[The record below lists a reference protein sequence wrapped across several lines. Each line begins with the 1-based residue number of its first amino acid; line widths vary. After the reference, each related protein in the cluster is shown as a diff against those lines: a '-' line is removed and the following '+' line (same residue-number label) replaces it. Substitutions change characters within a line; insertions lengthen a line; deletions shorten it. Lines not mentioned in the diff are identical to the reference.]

1 MKHTTSFDYMLHFI
15 ISSIDLFGFSGKN
28 DITDLR
34 LWNLFISRVCSWS
47 VNKHCTLKTIKSFFF
62 FFFSLWNGFILLR
75 TLKKKTVTRLKMN
88 CSRDDS
94 SFIIYFVI
102 PQWVGMWPHCDLS
115 SNTYQTHPDNWL
127 RKINKQQMTFL
138 LHCKSRCCNLTQ
150 MHSEWTS

>member
-62 FFFSLWNGFILLR
+62 FSFHFGMVSFFCVL
-75 TLKKKTVTRLKMN
+75 LKKKNSHTVENELQPRRLKLHYLLCYPSVGGN
-88 CSRDDS
+88 
-94 SFIIYFVI
+94 VTPLWPQLKHI
-102 PQWVGMWPHCDLS
+102 P
-115 SNTYQTHPDNWL
+115 NTSWQLTQE
-127 RKINKQQMTFL
+127 NKQKTNHISFTL
-138 LHCKSRCCNLTQ
+138 
-150 MHSEWTS
+150 

>member
-75 TLKKKTVTRLKMN
+75 TLKKKKQSHGWKWTAAETTQASLFTLLSLSGWECDPIVT
-88 CSRDDS
+88 SA
-94 SFIIYFVI
+94 
-102 PQWVGMWPHCDLS
+102 
-115 SNTYQTHPDNWL
+115 QTHT
-127 RKINKQQMTFL
+127 KHI
-138 LHCKSRCCNLTQ
+138 LTTD
-150 MHSEWTS
+150 SGK